1 MYKHHRLD
9 AILSLI
15 SLLQISL
22 LILPF
27 VVDVSTSQLIL
38 LILINLF
45 LIGTNY
51 QCVAHNFI
59 HNPFFKS
66 TFLNQAFSVLNSL
79 CLGIPESVYRIH
91 HLEHHRHN
99 NNPAKDESST
109 YRYGKN
115 GEEENIFLYSTLGV
129 MRTDLVSLY
138 KTALKQSPLV
148 HVELLSLSLFIA
160 GLSILNWKL
169 FLGYVLTSYV
179 FGQVFALWENYC
191 EHHYADFSD
200 RKRDSVSCYN
210 SIYNIVWFNNGYHQE
225 HHYSPTIHWTEIPS
239 VKERLPTDRVIV
251 RGCHLSNSFSRRKQ
265 GLSQK

>member
-138 KTALKQSPLV
+138 KTAMKQSSLV

-160 GLSILNWKL
+160 GLSFLNWKL

-191 EHHYADFSD
+191 EHHHADFND

-225 HHYSPTIHWTEIPS
+225 HHFSPTIHWTKIPT
-239 VKERLPTDRVIV
+239 VKEKLPSDRVIV
-251 RGCHLSNSFSRRKQ
+251 GTCHLTNSFRN
-265 GLSQK
+265 